1 MRKNIHR
8 LSITALTEEDALQ
21 HQINELQQ
29 RQALLAAHCWSLEHN
44 EENGQ

>member
-8 LSITALTEEDALQ
+8 LSITALTEKDALQ
-21 HQINELQQ
+21 HHINELKQ
-29 RQALLAAHCWSLEHN
+29 RQASLAAHCWSLEHN